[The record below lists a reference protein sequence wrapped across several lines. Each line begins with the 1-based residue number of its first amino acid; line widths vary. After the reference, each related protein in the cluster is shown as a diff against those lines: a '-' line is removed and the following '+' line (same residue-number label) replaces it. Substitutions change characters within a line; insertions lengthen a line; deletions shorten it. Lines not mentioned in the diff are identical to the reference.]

1 MTTGL
6 SYEVRPFSAVS
17 RDFFKEIWFFR
28 RLVWLFIWRDIV
40 VRYKNTLIGA
50 AWYIIQPL
58 AMMVVFTLFFGG
70 IFGRYIGDLPYSVF
84 AYSGLLLWQLF
95 SRSMALGATS
105 LVLYAPMLSKI
116 YFPRI
121 IVPASVVI
129 GALFD
134 FFLTALLLA
143 AMLVYWRIPVGWA
156 LLAVPLILLF
166 TQLFS
171 MGCSCLLAAIDARYR
186 DIRHAIPL
194 LVQVW
199 MFCTPVMYPVS
210 YVPEKWQLL
219 YAINPMV
226 GLTQAF
232 RWAIFQSGDA
242 LQPVALLLAA
252 SLSVLVFIL
261 GVVVFQKMQGTLVD
275 TL

>member
-1 MTTGL
+1 MTHLKKLG
-6 SYEVRPFSAVS
+6 
-17 RDFFKEIWFFR
+17 
-28 RLVWLFIWRDIV
+28 
-40 VRYKNTLIGA
+40 IG
-50 AWYIIQPL
+50 
-58 AMMVVFTLFFGG
+58 
-70 IFGRYIGDLPYSVF
+70 
-84 AYSGLLLWQLF
+84 
-95 SRSMALGATS
+95 
-105 LVLYAPMLSKI
+105 
-116 YFPRI
+116 
-121 IVPASVVI
+121 
-129 GALFD
+129 
-134 FFLTALLLA
+134 
-143 AMLVYWRIPVGWA
+143 VGWA